1 VHLTGAR
8 EDAFRSPIQLYG
20 RLAALQSDVSESGAD
35 FAPTSQQ
42 QAVFEL
48 FTQRLGD
55 ASTRFAAFMDQELR
69 AFGAEL
75 RKTPLKDIVA
85 GGVEAGTL
93 PRTGP

>member
-1 VHLTGAR
+1 M
-8 EDAFRSPIQLYG
+8 
-20 RLAALQSDVSESGAD
+20 
-35 FAPTSQQ
+35 
-42 QAVFEL
+42 FEL